1 MKFLIVMLGC
11 NVLHLL
17 KSRMKIGIDFA
28 LNERNS
34 EIDWFLSGG
43 IKNPNE
49 SSPELLK
56 SEAYKMSQMISNSD
70 EFVYGSESKTEW
82 NYILDEAS
90 TNTAENF
97 IMLKKMLE
105 ENPGKYSK
113 VYVVTSDFHF
123 NRAEMFANK
132 IMENNEFNWI
142 LSDIEL
148 HDSRYWE
155 TIHIRNV
162 DNDINKALAKF
173 Q

>member
-11 NVLHLL
+11 NVLNLL
-17 KSRMKIGIDFA
+17 ESRMKTGINFA
-28 LNERNS
+28 LNERNV

-43 IKNPNE
+43 IKNPDE
-49 SSPELLK
+49 STV
-56 SEAYKMSQMISNSD
+56 SEAYKMSQMISSSD
-70 EFVYGSESKTEW
+70 DFTYGSSKEDW
-82 NYILDEAS
+82 NYILDEIA

-97 IMLKKMLE
+97 IILKKMLE
-105 ENPGKYSK
+105 ENPVKYSK

-123 NRAEMFANK
+123 ERASKFADK
-132 IMENNEFNWI
+132 IIGNNDFEWI

-155 TIHIRNV
+155 TIHTRNV
-162 DNDINKALAKF
+162 DNDVEKALKKF

>member
-1 MKFLIVMLGC
+1 MKILIAMLGC
-11 NVLHLL
+11 NVLRLL
-17 KSRMKIGIDFA
+17 NDRMKTGIIFA
-28 LNERNS
+28 LNERNV

-43 IKNPNE
+43 IKNPGE
-49 SSPELLK
+49 STV

-70 EFVYGSESKTEW
+70 EFVYGSASKPEW

-97 IMLKKMLE
+97 IMLNNMLE
-105 ENPGKYSK
+105 ANPGKYSK

-123 NRAEMFANK
+123 ARAELFADK
-132 IMENNEFNWI
+132 IMENNGFNWI

>member
-11 NVLHLL
+11 NVLNLL
-17 KSRMKIGIDFA
+17 NDRIKTGINFA
-28 LNERNS
+28 LNERNV
-34 EIDWFLSGG
+34 EVDWFLSGG
-43 IKNPNE
+43 IKNPSE
-49 SSPELLK
+49 SSV
-56 SEAYKMSQMISNSD
+56 SEAYKMSQMISNSE
-70 EFVYGSESKTEW
+70 EFTYGSLKSDW
-82 NYILDEAS
+82 NYILDEVS

-105 ENPGKYSK
+105 NNPGKYSK

-123 NRAEMFANK
+123 GRASMFANK
-132 IMENNEFNWI
+132 IIKNNDFEWV
-142 LSDIEL
+142 LSQLEL

-155 TIHIRNV
+155 TIHMRNV

>member
-1 MKFLIVMLGC
+1 MKFLIAMLGC
-11 NVLHLL
+11 NVLSLL
-17 KSRMKIGIDFA
+17 NGRMKTGINFA
-28 LNERNS
+28 LNERNV

-43 IKNPNE
+43 IKNPGE
-49 SSPELLK
+49 STL
-56 SEAYKMSQMISNSD
+56 SEAYKMTEMISSFE
-70 EFVYGSESKTEW
+70 EFSYGSSKEDW
-82 NYILDEAS
+82 NYILDETS

-97 IMLKKMLE
+97 IMLKKILE

-123 NRAEMFANK
+123 GRAEMFANK
-132 IMENNEFNWI
+132 IIKNNGFNWV
-142 LSDIEL
+142 LDDLEL

-162 DNDINKALAKF
+162 DNDINKALNKF

>member
-1 MKFLIVMLGC
+1 MKLLIAMLGC
-11 NVLHLL
+11 NVIGLL
-17 KSRMKIGIDFA
+17 KDRMKTGINFA
-28 LNERNS
+28 LNERNV
-34 EIDWFLSGG
+34 ETDWFLSGG
-43 IKNPNE
+43 IKNSGE
-49 SSPELLK
+49 STV
-56 SEAYKMSQMISNSD
+56 SEAYKMSQMISSTE
-70 EFVYGSESKTEW
+70 EFVYGSSKEDW

-123 NRAEMFANK
+123 ARAETFADK
-132 IMENNEFNWI
+132 IIENNGFNWI
-142 LSDIEL
+142 LSELEL

-162 DNDINKALAKF
+162 DNDINKSLAKF

>member
-11 NVLHLL
+11 SVLNLL
-17 KSRMKIGIDFA
+17 NDRMKTSIKFA
-28 LNERNS
+28 LNERNI

-43 IKNPNE
+43 IKNPSE
-49 SSPELLK
+49 STV

-70 EFVYGSESKTEW
+70 EFSYGSSSADW
-82 NYILDEAS
+82 NYILDEIS

-105 ENPGKYSK
+105 NNPDKYSK

-123 NRAEMFANK
+123 TRASMFADK
-132 IMENNEFNWI
+132 IIKNNDFEWV
-142 LSDIEL
+142 LSELEL

-155 TIHIRNV
+155 TIHSKNI
-162 DNDINKALAKF
+162 DNDIKNALNKLH
-173 Q
+173 

>member
-1 MKFLIVMLGC
+1 MKLLIAMLGC
-11 NVLHLL
+11 NVVRLL
-17 KSRMKIGIDFA
+17 SDRMKTGINFA
-28 LNERNS
+28 LNERNF
-34 EIDWFLSGG
+34 EVDWFLSGG
-43 IKNPNE
+43 IKNPEENTM
-49 SSPELLK
+49 
-56 SEAYKMSQMISNSD
+56 SEAYKMSQMISSSE
-70 EFVYGSESKTEW
+70 EFTYGSSKEDW

-123 NRAEMFANK
+123 VRAEMFANK
-132 IMENNEFNWI
+132 IIENNGFNWI
-142 LSDIEL
+142 LSELEL

-162 DNDINKALAKF
+162 DNDINKALVKF
-173 Q
+173 